1 MSDIHGELK
10 AFKRMLKKINFNTKE
25 DQLIVIGD
33 IVDRDPGGIE
43 IINMLKPWM
52 KEGIAKVYSMY
63 QQKLKENDI

>member
-1 MSDIHGELK
+1 MLYFMSDIHGELK

-43 IINMLKPWM
+43 N
-52 KEGIAKVYSMY
+52 Y
-63 QQKLKENDI
+63 QYD